1 MRVDYGGYGRIA
13 ALFVAASL
21 ILGWGAAVRA
31 QSAANAPEAHAFT
44 PPPRSI
50 ADITAILD
58 REKPDPAKIAEAK
71 QRADAQPPSGAS
83 DVELQKFYSSRGE
96 AADNLGRSQQAITD
110 FGKAVDL
117 AQRNQANDPITY
129 AQALS
134 NTARANR
141 KAGNTQAAL
150 QLYAQE
156 ADIVQRVGQ
165 KLGMLFTVYEGN
177 ASDAFDALTF
187 YDWRP
192 GELCP

>member
-83 DVELQKFYSSRGE
+83 DAVRNRPSPILERRWILR
-96 AADNLGRSQQAITD
+96 NAIRRTI
-110 FGKAVDL
+110 
-117 AQRNQANDPITY
+117 R
-129 AQALS
+129 
-134 NTARANR
+134 
-141 KAGNTQAAL
+141 
-150 QLYAQE
+150 
-156 ADIVQRVGQ
+156 
-165 KLGMLFTVYEGN
+165 
-177 ASDAFDALTF
+177 
-187 YDWRP
+187 
-192 GELCP
+192 